1 MKSNLRYLSL
11 SKIYFLILFFCSLY
25 SSELKIASY
34 NVENLFDF
42 KKDGTEYKEYI
53 PYKHNW
59 NQKIFKRKLI
69 NTAEV
74 ICDVN
79 ADIIGLQ
86 EVENEYVLKLLQKSL
101 RKIGCHYKY
110 LAITHKKYSAIQVA
124 LLSKIPIVNAKE
136 IVVNRKLGFRPI
148 LETKFIVDKEPFFV
162 YVNHWKS
169 KFSPESYRIR
179 SAKVLRD
186 RLRVLPKGSEYVL
199 LGDFNVDYDEYLHL
213 DRKHNDSRGITGIN
227 HILHSIDGLKKMVRV
242 KSLNSNRFLHYNLW
256 LELPNYRR
264 WSHNFY
270 GDKEGLDSILL
281 PYTLFNGK
289 GLEYVSHSF
298 NVLKKSYLF
307 HKKGYIYR
315 WVYRNNRHVGKG
327 YSDHLP
333 IFATF
338 STKQPYK
345 RVLDKPK
352 EEAPNTLQKRT
363 VHFPLYLTKVKVFSI
378 SKNKAII
385 GKKGSKQRVGI
396 YGTKE
401 MLELGQSYDIM
412 VYGRAFFKGRYEIV
426 DFEIEKRYDTP
437 LKVKD

>member
-1 MKSNLRYLSL
+1 M
-11 SKIYFLILFFCSLY
+11 SKIYFLILFFSSLY
-25 SSELKIASY
+25 STELKIASY
-34 NVENLFDF
+34 NVENLFDL

-59 NQKIFKRKLI
+59 NKKTFKKKLL
-69 NTAEV
+69 NSAEV

-86 EVENEYVLKLLQKSL
+86 EVENIAVLKFLQKSL
-101 RKIGCHYKY
+101 RKIGCYYKY
-110 LAITHKKYSAIQVA
+110 LAITHKKHSAIQVA
-124 LLSKIPIVNAKE
+124 LLSKIPIVNIKE

-148 LETKFIVDKEPFFV
+148 LEVKFRVDKQPFFV

-186 RLRVLPKGSEYVL
+186 RLKALPKGSEYIL
-199 LGDFNVDYDEYLHL
+199 LGDFNADYDEYLHL
-213 DRKHNDSRGITGIN
+213 DKKHNDSRGRTGIN
-227 HILHSIDGLKKMVRV
+227 HLLHSIDSLSNMIRV
-242 KSLNSNRFLHYNLW
+242 ESLNSDRFSHYNLW

-281 PYTLFNGK
+281 PYSLFNGK
-289 GLEYVSHSF
+289 GLEYVFHSF

-315 WVYRNNRHVGKG
+315 WVYRNNRHLGKG

-338 STKQPYK
+338 STNQPYK

-352 EEAPNTLQKRT
+352 EETINTLQKRV
-363 VHFPLYLTKVKVFSI
+363 VHFPLYLTKVKVFST

-385 GKKGSKQRVGI
+385 GEKATKQRIGI

-401 MLELGQSYDIM
+401 MLKLGKSYDIM
-412 VYGRAFFKGRYEIV
+412 VYGRALFKGKYEII
-426 DFEIEKRYDTP
+426 DFEIEKRYDTS
-437 LKVKD
+437 LKAKD

>member
-11 SKIYFLILFFCSLY
+11 FKIYFLILFFSSLY
-25 SSELKIASY
+25 STELKIASY
-34 NVENLFDF
+34 NVENLFDLI
-42 KKDGTEYKEYI
+42 KNGTEYKEYI

-59 NQKIFKRKLI
+59 NQKTFKKKLL
-69 NTAEV
+69 NTSEV

-86 EVENEYVLKLLQKSL
+86 EVENGHVLKLLQKSL
-101 RKIGCHYKY
+101 RKIGCYYKY
-110 LAITHKKYSAIQVA
+110 LAITHKKYSAIQIA
-124 LLSKIPIVNAKE
+124 LLSKVPIVNAKE

-148 LETKFIVDKEPFFV
+148 LEVKFRVDNQPFFI

-169 KFSPESYRIR
+169 KYSPESYRIR
-179 SAKVLRD
+179 SAKVLRA
-186 RLRVLPKGSEYVL
+186 RLQVLPKGSEYIL
-199 LGDFNVDYDEYLHL
+199 LGDFNSDYDEYLHL
-213 DRKHNDSRGITGIN
+213 ERKHNDSRGTTGIN
-227 HILHSIDGLKKMVRV
+227 HILHSIDSSEKMVRV
-242 KSLNSNRFLHYNLW
+242 ESLNSNEFAHYNLW

-281 PYTLFNGK
+281 PDTLFDGK

-307 HKKGYIYR
+307 HQKGYIYR

-338 STKQPYK
+338 SMNQPYK
-345 RVLDKPK
+345 RVFLSPK
-352 EEAPNTLQKRT
+352 EGRVIELQKRELYL
-363 VHFPLYLTKVKVFSI
+363 PLHLTKVKVLSL
-378 SKNKAII
+378 STNKAII
-385 GKKGSKQRVGI
+385 GKEGSKQYIGI

-401 MLELGQSYDIM
+401 MLKLGKSYDLM
-412 VYGRAFFKGRYEIV
+412 VYGRKLFKGRYEII
-426 DFEIEKRYDTP
+426 DFEIEKRYDNS
-437 LKVKD
+437 K